1 MINTTT
7 RLRILPMLE
16 NNILNKIA
24 EEHNLKNAKFNRL
37 TGGDINDVF
46 LITAGDKKQVVKI
59 NNAEKFPGMFA
70 AEKAGLEA
78 LHKPKVIDVP
88 NVLGMGEIE
97 NTSYLLLEY
106 KESAAK
112 SSTFWKDFGK
122 QMAALHKITSEEFGF
137 HQDNY
142 IGSLPQKNKSTKSAV
157 DFYISQR
164 LEPQFK
170 LAKDTGYDLG
180 VTKSFFRNISEIIP
194 DEKPA
199 LIHGDLWGG
208 NYLVNG
214 NGDPCLIDP
223 ATAFAPRE
231 MDLSMMQLF
240 GGFDKELFKI
250 YEKEFPLESGFE
262 ERIPLW
268 QLYYLLVHL
277 NLFGAGYKPQVTSII
292 KQYR

>member
-1 MINTTT
+1 
-7 RLRILPMLE
+7 MLE

-24 EEHNLKNAKFNRL
+24 EEHNLNKAKFSRL

-46 LITAGDKKQVVKI
+46 LITSEEKKQVVKI
-59 NNAEKFPGMFA
+59 NNTEKFPGMFE

-78 LHKPKVIDVP
+78 LQKPKVIDVP
-88 NVLGMGEIE
+88 NILGIGKIE

-106 KESAAK
+106 KESTAK
-112 SSTFWKDFGK
+112 SSTFWEDFGK
-122 QMAALHKITSEEFGF
+122 QMAALHRTTSEAFGF

-142 IGSLPQKNKSTKSAV
+142 IGSLPQQNNASVSAAE
-157 DFYISQR
+157 FYISKR
-164 LEPQFK
+164 LDPQLK
-170 LAKDTGYDLG
+170 MAKDKGYDLG
-180 VTKSFFRNISEIIP
+180 VTRSFFSNISAIIP

-240 GGFDKELFKI
+240 GGFDKELFKT
-250 YEKEFPLESGFE
+250 YEKEFPLDSGFE

-277 NLFGAGYKPQVTSII
+277 NLFGAGYKAQVTSII
-292 KQYR
+292 KQFS

>member
-1 MINTTT
+1 
-7 RLRILPMLE
+7 MLE

-24 EEHNLKNAKFNRL
+24 EEHNLNNAKFSRL

-46 LITAGDKKQVVKI
+46 LITSGEKKQVVKI
-59 NNAEKFPGMFA
+59 NNAEKFPGMFE

-78 LHKPKVIDVP
+78 LHKPQVIDVP
-88 NVLGMGEIE
+88 NVLGIGEIK

-112 SSTFWKDFGK
+112 SSTFWEDFGK
-122 QMAALHKITSEEFGF
+122 QMAALHRTTSKEFGF
-137 HQDNY
+137 YQDNY
-142 IGSLPQKNKSTKSAV
+142 IGSLPQQNNASTSAA
-157 DFYISQR
+157 DFYISER
-164 LEPQFK
+164 LDPQLK
-170 LAKDTGYDLG
+170 MAKERGYDLG
-180 VTKSFFRNISEIIP
+180 VTESFFRNISAIIP

-208 NYLVNG
+208 NYLVNET
-214 NGDPCLIDP
+214 GDPCLIDP

-277 NLFGAGYKPQVTSII
+277 NLFGTGYKAQVASII
-292 KQYR
+292 KQFS

>member
-1 MINTTT
+1 
-7 RLRILPMLE
+7 MLE

-24 EEHNLKNAKFNRL
+24 EEHNLNNAQFSRL

-46 LITAGDKKQVVKI
+46 LITSEEKKQVVKI
-59 NNAEKFPGMFA
+59 NNAEKFPGMFE

-78 LHKPKVIDVP
+78 LQKPKVIDVP

-122 QMAALHKITSEEFGF
+122 QMANLHKTTSKEFGF

-142 IGSLPQKNKSTKSAV
+142 IGSLPQQNNASASAA
-157 DFYISQR
+157 DFYISER
-164 LEPQFK
+164 LDPQLK
-170 LAKDTGYDLG
+170 MAKDRGYDLG
-180 VTKSFFRNISEIIP
+180 VTKSFFSNISAIIP

-240 GGFDKELFKI
+240 GGFDKELFNSYK
-250 YEKEFPLESGFE
+250 KEFPLESGFE

-277 NLFGAGYKPQVTSII
+277 NLFGAGYKAQVTSII
-292 KQYR
+292 KQFS

>member
-1 MINTTT
+1 
-7 RLRILPMLE
+7 MLE

-24 EEHNLKNAKFNRL
+24 EEHNLNNTKFSRL

-46 LITAGDKKQVVKI
+46 LITSQDKKQVVKI

-70 AEKAGLEA
+70 AEKASLEA
-78 LHKPKVIDVP
+78 LQKPKVIDVP

-112 SSTFWKDFGK
+112 SSTFWVDFGK
-122 QMAALHKITSEEFGF
+122 QMAALHKTTSEEFGF
-137 HQDNY
+137 QLDNY
-142 IGSLPQKNKSTKSAV
+142 IGSLPQQNNASTSAA
-157 DFYISQR
+157 DFYISER
-164 LEPQFK
+164 LDPQLK
-170 LAKDTGYDLG
+170 IAKDKGYDLG
-180 VTKSFFRNISEIIP
+180 VTKSFFSNISAIIP

-214 NGDPCLIDP
+214 NGYPCLIDP

-240 GGFDKELFKI
+240 GGFDEELFKT
-250 YEKEFPLESGFE
+250 YEEEFPLEPGFE

-277 NLFGAGYKPQVTSII
+277 NLFGAGYKAQVTSII
-292 KQYR
+292 KQFS

>member
-1 MINTTT
+1 
-7 RLRILPMLE
+7 MLE

-24 EEHNLKNAKFNRL
+24 EEHNLNNAKFSRL

-46 LITAGDKKQVVKI
+46 LITSGEKKQVVKI
-59 NNAEKFPGMFA
+59 NNAEKFPGMFE

-78 LHKPKVIDVP
+78 LHKPQVIDVP
-88 NVLGMGEIE
+88 NVLGIGEIK

-106 KESAAK
+106 KESAPK
-112 SSTFWKDFGK
+112 SPTFWKDFGK
-122 QMAALHKITSEEFGF
+122 QMAALHRTTSKEFGF
-137 HQDNY
+137 YQDNY
-142 IGSLPQKNKSTKSAV
+142 IGSLPQQNNASTSAA
-157 DFYISQR
+157 DFYISER
-164 LEPQFK
+164 LDPQLK
-170 LAKDTGYDLG
+170 MAKERGYDLG
-180 VTKSFFRNISEIIP
+180 VTKSFFRNISAIIP

-208 NYLVNG
+208 NYLVNET
-214 NGDPCLIDP
+214 GDPCLIDP

-250 YEKEFPLESGFE
+250 YEKELPLESGFE

-277 NLFGAGYKPQVTSII
+277 NLFGVGYKAQVASII
-292 KQYR
+292 KQFS

>member
-1 MINTTT
+1 
-7 RLRILPMLE
+7 MLG

-24 EEHNLKNAKFNRL
+24 EKHNLNNAKFSRL

-46 LITAGDKKQVVKI
+46 LITSENEKQVVKL
-59 NNAEKFPGMFA
+59 NDAEKFPGMFA

-78 LHKPKVIDVP
+78 LQKPAVIDVP
-88 NVLGMGEIE
+88 KVLGVGEIE

-112 SSTFWKDFGK
+112 SSTFWEDFGK
-122 QMAALHKITSEEFGF
+122 QMAALHKTTSEEFGF

-142 IGSLPQKNKSTKSAV
+142 IGSLPQSNNASATAA
-157 DFYISQR
+157 DFYISER
-164 LEPQFK
+164 LEPQLK
-170 LAKDTGYDLG
+170 MARNRGYDLG
-180 VTKSFFRNISEIIP
+180 VTKSFFKNISAIIP

-214 NGDPCLIDP
+214 HGNPCLIDP

-240 GGFDKELFKI
+240 GGFDKELFKT
-250 YEKEFPLESGFE
+250 YEEEFPLESGFE
-262 ERIPLW
+262 KRIPLW

-277 NLFGAGYKPQVTSII
+277 NLFGTGYKAQVTSII
-292 KQYR
+292 KQFS

>member
-1 MINTTT
+1 
-7 RLRILPMLE
+7 MLE

-24 EEHNLKNAKFNRL
+24 EEHNLNNAKFSRL
-37 TGGDINDVF
+37 TGGDINDVS
-46 LITAGDKKQVVKI
+46 LITSREKKQVVKI

-78 LHKPKVIDVP
+78 LQKPKVIDVP
-88 NVLGMGEIE
+88 NVLGIGEIE

-106 KESAAK
+106 KESAPK
-112 SSTFWKDFGK
+112 SSTFWTDFGK
-122 QMAALHKITSEEFGF
+122 QMAALHRTSSEEFGF

-142 IGSLPQKNKSTKSAV
+142 IGSLPQQNNASTSAA
-157 DFYISQR
+157 DFYISER
-164 LEPQFK
+164 LDPQLK
-170 LAKDTGYDLG
+170 MAKERGYDLG
-180 VTKSFFRNISEIIP
+180 VTKSFFRNISAIIP

-208 NYLVNG
+208 NYLINEK
-214 NGDPCLIDP
+214 GDPCLIDP

-231 MDLSMMQLF
+231 MDLSMMHLF
-240 GGFDKELFKI
+240 GGFDKELFKT
-250 YEKEFPLESGFE
+250 YEKKFPLEPGFK

-277 NLFGAGYKPQVTSII
+277 NLFGAGYKAQVTSII
-292 KQYR
+292 KQFS

>member
-1 MINTTT
+1 
-7 RLRILPMLE
+7 MLE

-24 EEHNLKNAKFNRL
+24 EEHNLNNAKFSRL

-46 LITAGDKKQVVKI
+46 LINSEEKKQVVKI
-59 NNAEKFPGMFA
+59 NNAEKFPGMFE
-70 AEKAGLEA
+70 AEKAGLEE
-78 LHKPKVIDVP
+78 LQRPKVIDVP
-88 NVLGMGEIE
+88 NVLGIGEIE

-106 KESAAK
+106 KASAAK
-112 SSTFWKDFGK
+112 SSTFWEDFGK
-122 QMAALHKITSEEFGF
+122 QMAALHKTTSEEFGF

-142 IGSLPQKNKSTKSAV
+142 IGSLPQRNKAATSAT
-157 DFYISQR
+157 DFYISER
-164 LEPQFK
+164 LDPQLK
-170 LAKDTGYDLG
+170 MAKNRGYDLG
-180 VTKSFFRNISEIIP
+180 VTKSFFRNISAIIP

-208 NYLVNG
+208 NYLVNE

-231 MDLSMMQLF
+231 MDLSMMKLF
-240 GGFDKELFKI
+240 GGFDQKLFES
-250 YEKEFPLESGFE
+250 YEEEFPLESGFQ

-277 NLFGAGYKPQVTSII
+277 NLFGAGYKAQVTSII
-292 KQYR
+292 KQYS

>member
-1 MINTTT
+1 
-7 RLRILPMLE
+7 MLE

-24 EEHNLKNAKFNRL
+24 EEHNLNNAQFSRL

-46 LITAGDKKQVVKI
+46 LITSEEKKQVVKI
-59 NNAEKFPGMFA
+59 NNAEKFPGMFE
-70 AEKAGLEA
+70 AEKAGLET
-78 LHKPKVIDVP
+78 LQKPKVIDVP
-88 NVLGMGEIE
+88 NVLGIGEIE
-97 NTSYLLLEY
+97 NTSYLLLEF

-112 SSTFWKDFGK
+112 SPTFWKDFGK
-122 QMAALHKITSEEFGF
+122 QMAALHKTTSEEFGF
-137 HQDNY
+137 NQDNY
-142 IGSLPQKNKSTKSAV
+142 IGSLPQQNNASTSAA
-157 DFYISQR
+157 DFYISER
-164 LEPQFK
+164 LDPQLK
-170 LAKDTGYDLG
+170 MAKDRGYDLG
-180 VTKSFFRNISEIIP
+180 VTKSFFSNISAIIP

-240 GGFDKELFKI
+240 GGFEKELFNSYK
-250 YEKEFPLESGFE
+250 KEFPLESGFE

-268 QLYYLLVHL
+268 QLYYLLIHL
-277 NLFGAGYKPQVTSII
+277 NLFGAGYKAQVTSII
-292 KQYR
+292 KQFS

>member
-1 MINTTT
+1 
-7 RLRILPMLE
+7 MLE

-24 EEHNLKNAKFNRL
+24 EENNLNNTKFSRL

-46 LITAGDKKQVVKI
+46 LITSEEKKQVVKI
-59 NNAEKFPGMFA
+59 NNAEKFPGMFE

-78 LHKPKVIDVP
+78 LQKSKVIDVP

-106 KESAAK
+106 KESAVK
-112 SSTFWKDFGK
+112 SSTFWTDFGK
-122 QMAALHKITSEEFGF
+122 QMANLHKTTSEEFGF

-142 IGSLPQKNKSTKSAV
+142 IGSLPQQNNASASAA
-157 DFYISQR
+157 DFYISER
-164 LEPQFK
+164 LDPQLK
-170 LAKDTGYDLG
+170 MAKDKGYDLG
-180 VTKSFFRNISEIIP
+180 VTRSFFSNISAIIP

-240 GGFDKELFKI
+240 GGFDKELFNSYK
-250 YEKEFPLESGFE
+250 KEFPLESGFE

-277 NLFGAGYKPQVTSII
+277 NLFGAGYKAQVTSII
-292 KQYR
+292 KQFS